1 MSTFLISLMTK
12 IAGDWVNMKYWL
24 QKCSHQNLT
33 RLKISMHNHLRKTI
47 MALDRLR
54 GYLNPCLQFLQCIQ
68 WSDSA
73 ECYIQVWKAGS
84 GTSVQ
89 HSSTQKYQ
97 RLAWLGKRIA
107 INSRRT
113 IDGMIVWS
121 QTLSAFIIMAIN
133 GWRDFIISIRLV
145 LKVIM
150 QSNIIN
156 YINWVG
162 LSLYNLLLNQLA
174 YRFPGR
180 KPVAF
185 PLPLGKPTA

>member
-1 MSTFLISLMTK
+1 MSLMTK
-12 IAGDWVNMKYWL
+12 IAGYWVNMKYWL

-33 RLKISMHNHLRKTI
+33 RLKISMRIHLRKTI
-47 MALDRLR
+47 MALGRLR
-54 GYLNPCLQFLQCIQ
+54 GYLNPYLQFLQCIQ
-68 WSDSA
+68 WSDSV
-73 ECYIQVWKAGS
+73 ECYIQVWKAHS

-113 IDGMIVWS
+113 IDGMIIWS
-121 QTLSAFIIMAIN
+121 QTLSAIIIMAIN
-133 GWRDFIISIRLV
+133 GWRDFICIRLV

-150 QSNIIN
+150 QSNIVN

-162 LSLYNLLLNQLA
+162 HCIISCWINLFTDFQVGN
-174 YRFPGR
+174 
-180 KPVAF
+180 